1 MTKRV
6 KEMDDILIIS
16 NYYPPEKGA
25 AANRIEQLA
34 LKLHQNNYKVSV
46 LCPLG
51 NYPKGEL
58 FPEYK
63 GKFSV
68 TEKLQNI
75 SIKRLWIYPSVSKN
89 IFKRTLSVLSFSSV
103 LFFYL
108 LSVSFSYGNYTD
120 LKVVQDTLK
129 NPKFHQDELVFTAVE
144 KSPEYKGGSRAMYK
158 FLNQNIEYPSE
169 AIKNKISGKVFLRF
183 IVEKDGSLS
192 DIQLM
197 KGIGFGCD
205 LEAIRV
211 VKAMPNW
218 IPGMNGNNAVRCF
231 YNLPISFSIR

>member
-1 MTKRV
+1 MK
-6 KEMDDILIIS
+6 I
-16 NYYPPEKGA
+16 
-25 AANRIEQLA
+25 
-34 LKLHQNNYKVSV
+34 
-46 LCPLG
+46 
-51 NYPKGEL
+51 
-58 FPEYK
+58 
-63 GKFSV
+63 
-68 TEKLQNI
+68 
-75 SIKRLWIYPSVSKN
+75 
-89 IFKRTLSVLSFSSV
+89 